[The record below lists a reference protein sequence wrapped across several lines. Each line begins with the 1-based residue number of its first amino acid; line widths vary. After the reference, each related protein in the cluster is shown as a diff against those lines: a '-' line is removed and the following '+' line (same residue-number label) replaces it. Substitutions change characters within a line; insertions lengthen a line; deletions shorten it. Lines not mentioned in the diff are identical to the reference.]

1 MHVCKKYKFQG
12 TAVHGL
18 KSNVLSLLKLKVSRK
33 MLVLVHS
40 ECVIYRRF
48 DFNLR
53 SCFNEITYLTIA
65 QCVHN
70 CLYRI
75 HWRQY
80 TVALTFVDRA
90 LCDMQCRILI
100 NFSPAVVLSSYE
112 TWKFLKHAYLGSK
125 RSSDL

>member
-12 TAVHGL
+12 TAGHGL
-18 KSNVLSLLKLKVSRK
+18 KANVLSLLKLKVSRK

-70 CLYRI
+70 CHVKI
-75 HWRQY
+75 S
-80 TVALTFVDRA
+80 F
-90 LCDMQCRILI
+90 
-100 NFSPAVVLSSYE
+100 
-112 TWKFLKHAYLGSK
+112 
-125 RSSDL
+125 